1 MELLATQPIRSR
13 KINNLA
19 PDLALFAL
27 ETLKP
32 GFRQYQLLKIGFHQ
46 SRSRSIKLGGRNPRL
61 FIGLIIHRN
70 CDIAHVS
77 PVSQGNPPKRGRPSH
92 QNQTFAGTIYG
103 AR

>member
-46 SRSRSIKLGGRNPRL
+46 SR
-61 FIGLIIHRN
+61 
-70 CDIAHVS
+70 
-77 PVSQGNPPKRGRPSH
+77 
-92 QNQTFAGTIYG
+92 
-103 AR
+103 